1 MKRTFYTALGYT
13 LGVGTGWYVQ
23 RRVRRTVERVAP
35 EQVRSEVADRSRQ
48 AVDYSKHAAGKA
60 RDLAVDLREAAQEG
74 VATMRSE
81 KADLLAE
88 FSADEAMHAG
98 TPRRVPGRI
107 GGPDQPGDQ
116 RGFRPRH

>member
-23 RRVRRTVERVAP
+23 RRVKRTVERVAP
-35 EQVRSEVADRSRQ
+35 EQMRAEVTDRSRQ
-48 AVDYSKHAAGKA
+48 AVDYSKQAAGKA
-60 RDLAVDLREAAQEG
+60 RDLAVDLRDAAQEG
-74 VATMRSE
+74 MATMRRE
-81 KADLLAE
+81 QADLLAE
-88 FSADEAMHAG
+88 FSADEAMHTG
-98 TPRRVPGRI
+98 TPRRVTGRT

>member
-23 RRVRRTVERVAP
+23 RRVKRTVERVAP
-35 EQVRSEVADRSRQ
+35 EQMRAEVTDRSRQ
-48 AVDYSKHAAGKA
+48 AVDYSKQAAGKA
-60 RDLAVDLREAAQEG
+60 RDLAVDLRDAAQEG
-74 VATMRSE
+74 MATMRRE
-81 KADLLAE
+81 QADLLAE
-88 FSADEAMHAG
+88 FSADEAMHTG
-98 TPRRVPGRI
+98 TPRRVTGRM